1 MSQRER
7 AASRQ
12 LLSREALLEILDT
25 VKDPE
30 VPVLSVVELGIIR
43 DAVESE
49 SGVVVTITPTYSG
62 CPAMDAIRQD
72 IGRVLRE
79 HGVAPARVRTVLAPA
94 WSTDWLT
101 EAARRKLAEHGIAPP
116 GPRGPASGGVFVPL
130 AVRCPNCGA
139 ADTREQ
145 SHFGSTACKA
155 LWVCAACGEP
165 FEHFKAL

>member
-1 MSQRER
+1 VVSR
-7 AASRQ
+7 AAPSRPS
-12 LLSREALLEILDT
+12 LERVRAL
-25 VKDPE
+25 VGAVPDPE
-30 VPVLSVVELGIIR
+30 LPMVTIAELGILR
-43 DAVESE
+43 AVEHGPGGE
-49 SGVVVTITPTYSG
+49 VVVTITPTYSG